1 MRIFSSLARKL
12 KPRHG
17 AHYMRKKYLPHVAG
31 GAALLGG
38 GVLLDR
44 GVGAITGEDSVKY
57 GDMESGVENIFNDE
71 GFSILKFEQL
81 TGEETDT
88 SPNAMDIML
97 YLAVILTIVALS
109 YPLTKG
115 VMYIVSKMKKNKK
128 NRKQRKMEEKQE
140 EKDEDVHKEEYKE
153 EKMEEPR
160 YMTITRDM
168 APKEEDLELEIR
180 EKKLKMLL
188 GEMEEKLEKEDTTDT
203 DGYEIP
209 NTRYEIIP

>member
-1 MRIFSSLARKL
+1 
-12 KPRHG
+12 
-17 AHYMRKKYLPHVAG
+17 MRKKYLPHVAG

-38 GVLLDR
+38 GVILDR
-44 GVGAITGEDSVKY
+44 GVSAITGEDSVKY

-88 SPNAMDIML
+88 SLNAMDIIL

-115 VMYIVSKMKKNKK
+115 VMYIVSKMKRNKK
-128 NRKQRKMEEKQE
+128 NRKQIKIEVKQE
-140 EKDEDVHKEEYKE
+140 EKDEDVHKEECKE
-153 EKMEEPR
+153 EKIEEPR
-160 YMTITRDM
+160 YMTIMHDTTS
-168 APKEEDLELEIR
+168 KEEDLELEIR
-180 EKKLKMLL
+180 EKKLKKLL

-209 NTRYEIIP
+209 DARYEINP